1 MTMNMKWMPVPML
14 RLKKVDL
21 ADGKIMRRDITVTR
35 EAWLWDGS
43 ETCYRCKRPIMPD
56 DLVLVMDCG
65 ATTPRKIENLKK
77 SLAERFE
84 TRVIDSV
91 IQSDKSSSIQSGIES
106 IINEKILPNN
116 YDLSLI
122 FQSAGEILV
131 FLKLKNSIESEA
143 ILKIEENVKKYFDIL
158 KIKKFNIETIKN
170 SKNPPTLTAILRS
183 AKKIAP
189 FLTAE
194 IIKELEARSFDL
206 PSEKWMNK
214 QLDSARKKGLI
225 FRRPDGKYVLTYRGV
240 LLTPTTK
247 NRNSSD
253 VERVLYLANKKW

>member
-1 MTMNMKWMPVPML
+1 MSVDVQIVEDF
-14 RLKKVDL
+14 LKRKNIKYVSSCSFIEDEDTL
-21 ADGKIMRRDITVTR
+21 IINI
-35 EAWLWDGS
+35 
-43 ETCYRCKRPIMPD
+43 PID
-56 DLVLVMDCG
+56 FLSSG

-247 NRNSSD
+247 NRNSID